1 MFYQTLPE
9 CIALSAAGAKMPV
22 REKLSEA
29 SRASPPGCGAT
40 TDVLAFV
47 DWLYHFNQ
55 EVAGQERMGFYGLDL
70 YRLHASIRAV
80 LD

>member
-1 MFYQTLPE
+1 MW
-9 CIALSAAGAKMPV
+9 
-22 REKLSEA
+22 RN
-29 SRASPPGCGAT
+29 